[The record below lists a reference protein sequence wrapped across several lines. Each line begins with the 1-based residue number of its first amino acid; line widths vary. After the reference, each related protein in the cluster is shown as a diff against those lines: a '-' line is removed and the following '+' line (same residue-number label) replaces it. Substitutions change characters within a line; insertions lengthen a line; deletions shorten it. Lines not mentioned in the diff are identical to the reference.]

1 MTVHSQAMKRV
12 HLSLMT
18 CHFIVLVSRALP
30 PNSLCVPASGLPCAS
45 KPFPALTFH
54 QPSPCLRP
62 CPGTPLAFLRPF
74 LNSRA
79 HCVLSS
85 GRPLTY
91 HPISRASLKRHRHI
105 GGLSSLHLIRQTPIM
120 RISPVPN
127 LITPLLYNI
136 QQQNRLYRRTRAQ
149 NHRQSRRIMTGR
161 VCKLTRT
168 SIFPTNIFFPV
179 SLWIRLRLQ
188 RPKYC
193 FRHGALVVWAYAL
206 LTFVWPLSPS
216 SSSFALQTPNKMH
229 LAPPKHLPAPCLQPA
244 RVLLRVPPCLRITF
258 ADIIVQLTPNK
269 CFTVGSASIFPAT
282 FTINLKQS
290 HN

>member
-1 MTVHSQAMKRV
+1 
-12 HLSLMT
+12 
-18 CHFIVLVSRALP
+18 
-30 PNSLCVPASGLPCAS
+30 
-45 KPFPALTFH
+45 
-54 QPSPCLRP
+54 
-62 CPGTPLAFLRPF
+62 
-74 LNSRA
+74 
-79 HCVLSS
+79 
-85 GRPLTY
+85 
-91 HPISRASLKRHRHI
+91 
-105 GGLSSLHLIRQTPIM
+105 M
-120 RISPVPN
+120 RISLVPN

-136 QQQNRLYRRTRAQ
+136 QQQNRLYRRIQAQ

-161 VCKLTRT
+161 VCKLTHT

-179 SLWIRLRLQ
+179 SLWIRLCLQ

-216 SSSFALQTPNKMH
+216 SSSFALQTPNKTH
-229 LAPPKHLPAPCLQPA
+229 LAPPKHLPVPCLQPA
-244 RVLLRVPPCLRITF
+244 RVLLPPCLRITF

-290 HN
+290 HNLASGMFRSLDRRQWRLYSTPTNKLTIPSSQLGTSTIVTFTFVEHSHAFAGVRCLDHHQQCLYSRHPLDYHPQWPHGAYIACISSLPLPALWPEPELAVY